1 MMPRQ
6 RVREH
11 PSVLM
16 VVGRI
21 VPLVL
26 ALAMIWYGLMLLLL
40 ALKVSPSTVNSIS
53 GYRTAFNYLS
63 GLTSNDVHGN
73 VTRAIIAASG
83 IAAFLVFGYLALKQ
97 LPRPYLARRELPLT
111 TDDHGEVHVEPRA
124 IERLAEVAVGMHP
137 AIAAARGRYSVDDLA
152 VDVSVR
158 RARDL
163 ATTLHDAQ
171 QRVADALEQHEL
183 PAMAVNITLTGYDRR
198 QRRELH

>member
-6 RVREH
+6 RIRER

-26 ALAMIWYGLMLLLL
+26 ALGLMWYGLMLVLL
-40 ALKVSPSTVNSIS
+40 ALKVSPSTVNAIS

-63 GLTSNDVHGN
+63 GLTPDDVDGG
-73 VTRAIIAASG
+73 VTRAVIAASG
-83 IAAFLVFGYLALKQ
+83 IAAFLVFGYLAVKQ
-97 LPRPYLARRELPLT
+97 LPRPYLARRELPLAA
-111 TDDHGEVHVEPRA
+111 DEHGEVSVEPRA
-124 IERLAEVAVGMHP
+124 IERIAEVAASRHSAVT
-137 AIAAARGRYSVDDLA
+137 AARGRYSVDDLA

-171 QRVADALEQHEL
+171 QRVADALEEHEL
-183 PAMAVNITLTGYDRR
+183 PAMAVNITLTGYDR

>member
-6 RVREH
+6 RIRER

-21 VPLVL
+21 IPLVL
-26 ALAMIWYGLMLLLL
+26 ALGLVWYGLMLVLL
-40 ALKVSPSTVNSIS
+40 AVKVSPSTVNAIS

-63 GLTSNDVHGN
+63 GLTPDDVDGG
-73 VTRAIIAASG
+73 VTRAIIAGSG
-83 IAAFLVFGYLALKQ
+83 IAAFVVFGYLAVKQ
-97 LPRPYLARRELPLT
+97 LPRPYLARRELPLAA
-111 TDDHGEVHVEPRA
+111 DEHGEVSVEPRA
-124 IERLAEVAVGMHP
+124 IERIAEVAASRHSAVT
-137 AIAAARGRYSVDDLA
+137 AARGRYSVDDLA

-171 QRVADALEQHEL
+171 QRVADALEEHEL
-183 PAMAVNITLTGYDRR
+183 PAMAVNITLTGYDR

>member
-6 RVREH
+6 RIRER

-26 ALAMIWYGLMLLLL
+26 ALGLIWYGLMLLLL
-40 ALKVSPSTVNSIS
+40 ALKVSPSTVNSLS

-63 GLTSNDVHGN
+63 GLTPNDVDGSI
-73 VTRAIIAASG
+73 TRAIIAGSG

-111 TDDHGEVHVEPRA
+111 TDEHGDVHVEPRA
-124 IERLAEVAVGMHP
+124 IERIAELAASMHP
-137 AIAAARGRYSVDDLA
+137 AVTAARGRYSLDDLA

-163 ATTLHDAQ
+163 AATLHDTQ
-171 QRVADALEQHEL
+171 QRVTHALEQHEL
-183 PAMAVNITLTGYDRR
+183 PAMTVNITLAGYDRR
-198 QRRELH
+198 QKRELN

>member
-6 RVREH
+6 RIRER

-21 VPLVL
+21 VPIVV
-26 ALAMIWYGLMLLLL
+26 ALGLMWYGLMLILL

-63 GLTSNDVHGN
+63 GLTPSDVDGS
-73 VTRAIIAASG
+73 VTRAIIAGSG
-83 IAAFLVFGYLALKQ
+83 LAAFLVFGYLALKQ
-97 LPRPYLARRELPLT
+97 LPRPYLARRELALV
-111 TDDHGEVHVEPRA
+111 TDEHGEVYVAPRA
-124 IERLAEVAVGMHP
+124 IERIAEVAASMHP
-137 AIAAARGRYSVDDLA
+137 AVTAAQGRYSVDDLA

-158 RARDL
+158 RTRDL

-171 QRVADALEQHEL
+171 QRVAHALEQHEM
-183 PAMAVNITLTGYDRR
+183 PAMAVNITLTGYDR
-198 QRRELH
+198 QGRELH